1 MNPYVI
7 ILALVSLGGIA
18 ITIWGWRVLRISQMR
33 KKWPSVEGVITASE
47 SSSEDDDLLPRIVFS
62 YEVEGQVFSRVF
74 EFPSGTQPL
83 PEFTQAYL
91 KKYPVDA
98 KVRVYYDPRY
108 PDEATLEPGTQA
120 DWMILVL
127 GLLMAVGGAAAI
139 IFN

>member
-1 MNPYVI
+1 
-7 ILALVSLGGIA
+7 
-18 ITIWGWRVLRISQMR
+18 MR
-33 KKWPSVEGVITASE
+33 KKWPNVEGVITASAPG
-47 SSSEDDDLLPRIVFS
+47 SENDDLLPHIVFS
-62 YEVEGQVFSRVF
+62 YEVGGQTLSRAF

-98 KVRVYYDPRY
+98 KVRVFYHPKH

-120 DWMILVL
+120 DWMIIVI
-127 GLLMAVGGAAAI
+127 GLLMTVGGVAAL

>member
-7 ILALVSLGGIA
+7 MLALVSLGGIA
-18 ITIWGWRVLRISQMR
+18 ITLWGWQILRTSQMR

-47 SSSEDDDLLPRIVFS
+47 SSSEDDDLLPHIVFC
-62 YEVEGQVFSRVF
+62 YEVDGQTFSRTF

-98 KVRVYYDPRY
+98 KVRVFYHPQH

-120 DWMILVL
+120 DWMILVM
-127 GLLMAVGGAAAI
+127 GLLMTVGGVAAI